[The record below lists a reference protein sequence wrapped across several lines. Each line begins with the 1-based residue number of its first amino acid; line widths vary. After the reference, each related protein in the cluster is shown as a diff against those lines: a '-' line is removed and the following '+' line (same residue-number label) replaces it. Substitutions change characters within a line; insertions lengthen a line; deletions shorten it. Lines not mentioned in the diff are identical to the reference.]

1 MADSAAK
8 VGDEVSDLASQT
20 WKTAQNQI
28 EKGKPALRDLQ
39 ASAGEA
45 VSEATEL
52 PGKASAI
59 GVQAVK
65 QGSDAIQ
72 GAARDAYSR
81 ALTFRRKL
89 ALSVYT
95 QEGNSETDS
104 LPEQTGF

>member
-1 MADSAAK
+1 MPDGSAAK

-52 PGKASAI
+52 AGKASAI

-72 GAARDAYSR
+72 GAAREVA
-81 ALTFRRKL
+81 
-89 ALSVYT
+89 
-95 QEGNSETDS
+95 N
-104 LPEQTGF
+104 